1 MFLLV
6 RNFFGFFGTKVI
18 CSGFFAFFLPR
29 GNFNSDAFSTFF
41 CVGMFFFIL
50 IDLIVCIIIRYRYY
64 VFADGY
70 SALWLS
76 IKLSV

>member
-41 CVGMFFFIL
+41 CVGMFFFHF
-50 IDLIVCIIIRYRYY
+50 DRSNCM
-64 VFADGY
+64 Y
-70 SALWLS
+70 SYK
-76 IKLSV
+76 ISVLRFC